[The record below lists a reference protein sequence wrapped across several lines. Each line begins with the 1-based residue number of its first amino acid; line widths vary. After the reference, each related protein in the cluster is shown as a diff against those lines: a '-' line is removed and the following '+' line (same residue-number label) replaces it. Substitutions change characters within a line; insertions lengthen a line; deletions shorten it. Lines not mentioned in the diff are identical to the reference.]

1 MPYQT
6 VLPILNRYQNKLPE
20 IHRLTNHILCIK
32 YVFQRVICVPVTF
45 FHKPMGGFMKRK
57 TRDGLPVGG

>member
-20 IHRLTNHILCIK
+20 IHRLTNHILCIN
-32 YVFQRVICVPVTF
+32 YVFQRVIWVPVTF
-45 FHKPMGGFMKRK
+45 FHKPMGGFMKCK